1 MPVLVTVPVPR
12 VVCPLM
18 AKLLRPVTVSP
29 AASPSTALP
38 VMVKAL
44 PAPTTTS
51 WVVTVLPV
59 SVVISLRLKAPL

>member
-1 MPVLVTVPVPR
+1 MPVLVTVSVPS
-12 VVCPLM
+12 VAWPLM
-18 AKLLRPVTVSP
+18 AKLLRPVTVSA

-51 WVVTVLPV
+51 WVVMVLP
-59 SVVISLRLKAPL
+59 LKAVLLPRVTAPV

>member
-1 MPVLVTVPVPR
+1 
-12 VVCPLM
+12 M

-59 SVVISLRLKAPL
+59 SVVFSVRLKAPL